1 LSAPQV
7 RRSDTRERIQDV
19 ALRLFGDQGYE
30 GTSLREIAEELSVTK
45 AALYYHFKTK
55 EDILVSLFNDVAQPL
70 DELIEW
76 GRQQPRTSA
85 TKLELLRRYSEGLA
99 AAAPLFLFLQEN
111 QATLRELTIGRGF
124 RDRMAAMSNLVM
136 DPDAP
141 LTDQIRC
148 LSALY
153 TLHFGTFAAQT
164 LQGDPE
170 EKRAALLSAATDL
183 IASVHSP
190 PS

>member
-1 LSAPQV
+1 MSAPQV

-30 GTSLREIAEELSVTK
+30 RTSLREIAEKLSVTK

-76 GRQQPRTSA
+76 GRRQPRTLE
-85 TKLELLRRYSEGLA
+85 TKLELLRRYSSGLA

-136 DPDAP
+136 DQDAP
-141 LTDQIRC
+141 LNDQIRC

-170 EKRAALLSAATDL
+170 EKRAALLAAATDL